1 MWNGL
6 FLIKSATFIQ
16 KTFLGSYNE
25 NLVKNILQYFAMN
38 APIYEFD
45 KNIKKSKNVEVCSKM
60 KFPTSIYT
68 LT

>member
-25 NLVKNILQYFAMN
+25 NLVKNILQYLVTN

-45 KNIKKSKNVEVCSKM
+45 KNIKNVEVCSEI
-60 KFPTSIYT
+60 KFPTSIYA